1 MLRIKRK
8 GILYGLVDNDG
19 QVVFPFKYE
28 RIKPFDIRGHT
39 IIKEYE
45 GKSGVVDIYGNI
57 IVPLK
62 YDKILTLFSEGLA
75 RVCNDGKY
83 GYVNDVGEEIV
94 PVVYDSISAWGEY
107 FGGTALVSQN
117 GKYGVVDKNGKV
129 IIQLKYKNES
139 EAIERNKKIDQ
150 SKNQNIIHKK
160 KKELIRDK
168 ELRGFYPYD
177 HEITVPS
184 DFFKIGSFNHGYA
197 IVVDRFKYGLINT
210 KCELIIPAKYD
221 LLTYVYPGVI
231 RVCINGKMGLIDEDG
246 DEIAPFIYEYIND
259 HTTEGEL
266 LSVCRNGKTGFIN
279 LLGQEIIP
287 TIYDIIP
294 NHFVCYYNAEQ
305 THETLVQTFPQYTE
319 LISNKIIYNKYT
331 NSFDTLRN
339 SFENRNFSY
348 FFHSRLG
355 TLLRLSLQGKYGLL
369 NKKGETI
376 VPFEYDYI
384 GYHYFESSTI
394 NNEVI
399 THLDYPILVGKDGLW
414 GFVDEDFNTVISF
427 SYSKVEEISYRKIK
441 LKKDNYWGFIYFDET
456 GEFSFSKFIYH
467 EIKELSMGLD
477 LVRKGQKYGIID
489 EHFHEIMPVIYDAI
503 EDYQDKLKLKIN
515 DKWGWAYFDE
525 NHHYTLSPFIYE
537 EIEDYSDG
545 LALAKKNG
553 MYGFINENWE
563 EVIPFVFED
572 AKPFWEEMAEV
583 KINGNYGVI
592 NTNNEIVIP
601 FEYENL
607 IHYKRNPT
615 IIVALKDN
623 NYGIIDEC
631 NRVIVPFEYSTI
643 KPSLFYTYI
652 EKDGKK
658 GLMFFKEKSVSI
670 VLFDEIKY
678 IKALNPFYIYKYEG
692 KLGLF
697 DRYDGI
703 MSNAIYD
710 EIPDPH
716 FYCSRMAVCRNGKWG
731 YINTNGKE
739 VIKCVYDNNP
749 GPFYPDQPV
758 QVSLDGKEFCIDTKG
773 NKV

>member
-1 MLRIKRK
+1 MDTSKMLRIKRK

-28 RIKPFDIRGHT
+28 QIKPFDIRGHT

-57 IVPLK
+57 VVPLK

-75 RVCNDGKY
+75 RVYNDGKY
-83 GYVNDVGEEIV
+83 GCVNDVGEEII

-107 FGGTALVSQN
+107 LRGTALVSQK
-117 GKYGVVDKNGKV
+117 GKYGVVDKNGNV
-129 IIQLKYKNES
+129 IIKLKYKNEL
-139 EAIERNKKIDQ
+139 EAIEVNKKIDK
-150 SKNQNIIHKK
+150 SKIQNIIHKK

-168 ELRGFYPYD
+168 EIRGIYPCD
-177 HEITVPS
+177 QVITFPS
-184 DFFKIGSFNHGYA
+184 DYFIIGHFDHGYA
-197 IVVDRFKYGLINT
+197 IVVYKYKYGLINT
-210 KCELIIPAKYD
+210 KCELIIPTKYD

-231 RVCINGKMGLIDEDG
+231 RACINGKMGLIDEDG
-246 DEIAPFIYEYIND
+246 DVIAPFIYEYIND
-259 HTTEGEL
+259 HTTVGEL
-266 LSVCRNGKTGFIN
+266 LSVCRNRKTGFIN
-279 LLGQEIIP
+279 LFGQEIIP
-287 TIYDIIP
+287 AIYDIIP

-305 THETLVQTFPQYTE
+305 THETLDQTFPQYTE
-319 LISNKIIYNKYT
+319 LIANKIKFNKYT
-331 NSFDTLRN
+331 NSYDTLHN
-339 SFENRNFSY
+339 SFENRNISY
-348 FFHSRLG
+348 CFHSRLG
-355 TLLRLSLQGKYGLL
+355 TLLMLSLKGKIGVL

-376 VPFEYDYI
+376 IPFEYDYI
-384 GYHYFESSTI
+384 GSYDPYY
-394 NNEVI
+394 
-399 THLDYPILVGKDGLW
+399 DYLILVGKDGFW

-427 SYSKVEEISYRKIK
+427 SYSKVEVISYRKIK
-441 LKKDNYWGFIYFDET
+441 LKKDNYWGFIYFDEI

-503 EDYQDKLKLKIN
+503 EDYHDKLKLKIN

-537 EIEDYSDG
+537 DIEDYTDG
-545 LALAKKNG
+545 LALVKKNG
-553 MYGFINENWE
+553 MFGFINENWE
-563 EVIPFVFED
+563 EVIPFVYEY
-572 AKPFWEEMAEV
+572 AKPFWKEMAVV
-583 KINGNYGVI
+583 KINGKYGVI
-592 NTNNEIVIP
+592 NTNNETVIP

-615 IIVALKDN
+615 IIVALKN
-623 NYGIIDEC
+623 NKYGIIDEG
-631 NRVIVPFEYSTI
+631 NSVIVPFEYTTI
-643 KPSLFYTYI
+643 KVSLFYTFI
-652 EKDGKK
+652 EKDGQK
-658 GLMFFKEKSVSI
+658 GLMFFKGKSVST
-670 VLFDEIKY
+670 VLFDEIRY
-678 IKALNPFYIYKYEG
+678 IKALNPFYIYNYEG

-703 MSNAIYD
+703 MSHAIYD
-710 EIPDPH
+710 EIPEPH
-716 FYCSRMAVCRNGKWG
+716 FYCNRMAVCRNGKWG

-758 QVSLDGKEFCIDTKG
+758 RVSLDGKEFCIDTKG
-773 NKV
+773 NMV

>member
-1 MLRIKRK
+1 MDTSKMLRIKRK
-8 GILYGLVDNDG
+8 GILYGLVDKDG

-28 RIKPFDIRGHT
+28 QIKPFDIRGHT

-45 GKSGVVDIYGNI
+45 GKAGVVDIYGNI

-62 YDKILTLFSEGLA
+62 YDKIITLFSEGLA
-75 RVCNDGKY
+75 RVCIDGKF
-83 GYVNDVGEEIV
+83 GCVNDVGEEIV

-107 FGGTALVSQN
+107 LGGTALVSQN

-139 EAIERNKKIDQ
+139 EAIERNKKLDK
-150 SKNQNIIHKK
+150 SKIQNIIHNK

-168 ELRGFYPYD
+168 EIRGIYPYD

-184 DFFKIGSFNHGYA
+184 DYFKIGSFDHGYV
-197 IVVDRFKYGLINT
+197 IVVYKCKYGLINT

-231 RVCINGKMGLIDEDG
+231 RACINGKMGLIDEDG
-246 DEIAPFIYEYIND
+246 DEIAPFIYDYINNG
-259 HTTEGEL
+259 TTLGEL

-287 TIYDIIP
+287 AIYDIIP

-305 THETLVQTFPQYTE
+305 THEFLDKTFPQYTE
-319 LISNKIIYNKYT
+319 LVSNKIIYNKYT
-331 NSFDTLRN
+331 NSYDTLCN
-339 SFENRNFSY
+339 SFENRNLSY

-355 TLLRLSLQGKYGLL
+355 TLLTLSLKGKIGVL
-369 NKKGETI
+369 NQKGETI
-376 VPFEYDYI
+376 IPFEYDYI
-384 GYHYFESSTI
+384 GPYPYY
-394 NNEVI
+394 
-399 THLDYPILVGKDGLW
+399 DYLILVGKDGFW

-427 SYSKVEEISYRKIK
+427 SYSNVEVISYRKIK
-441 LKKDNYWGFIYFDET
+441 LKKDNYWGFIYFDEI

-503 EDYQDKLKLKIN
+503 EDYHDKLKLKIN

-537 EIEDYSDG
+537 DIEDYTDG
-545 LALAKKNG
+545 LALVKKNG
-553 MYGFINENWE
+553 MFGFINENWE
-563 EVIPFVFED
+563 EVIPFVYED
-572 AKPFWEEMAEV
+572 AKPFWEEMAVV
-583 KINGNYGVI
+583 KINGKYGVI
-592 NTNNEIVIP
+592 NTNNETVIP
-601 FEYENL
+601 FEYDNL
-607 IHYKRNPT
+607 INYKRNFRT
-615 IIVALKDN
+615 IIVALKN
-623 NYGIIDEC
+623 NKYGIIDEG
-631 NRVIVPFEYSTI
+631 NSVIVPFEYTTI
-643 KPSLFYTYI
+643 KVSLFYTFI

-658 GLMFFKEKSVSI
+658 GLMFFKEKSVST

-758 QVSLDGKEFCIDTKG
+758 RVSLDGKEFYINTKG